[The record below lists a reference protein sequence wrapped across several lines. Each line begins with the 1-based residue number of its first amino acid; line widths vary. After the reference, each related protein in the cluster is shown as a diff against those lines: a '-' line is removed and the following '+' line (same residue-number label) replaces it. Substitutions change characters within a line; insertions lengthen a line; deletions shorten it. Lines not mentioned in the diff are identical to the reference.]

1 MIFVIPTWGQHS
13 ITEDDTWI
21 VSRTRRLGV
30 SKEQFCTVIFSLSA
44 LEETP
49 SQFGGIDHGS
59 LFVTLENMRAE
70 VVHLNLNMN
79 TKIYRIYV

>member
-1 MIFVIPTWGQHS
+1 M
-13 ITEDDTWI
+13 
-21 VSRTRRLGV
+21 
-30 SKEQFCTVIFSLSA
+30 IFSLSA